1 MKTWMLL
8 VLLGCSAFGCST
20 QRGALTLT
28 PANPDPNQGVW
39 VFIDSSSSGRSGIY
53 RCKEDPPGKPV
64 CRKADW

>member
-1 MKTWMLL
+1 M
-8 VLLGCSAFGCST
+8 
-20 QRGALTLT
+20 T